1 MTALSPK
8 VETTPIFY
16 PSADGT
22 PVAETYDHLYAL
34 LTTLEVLK
42 QYLVD
47 RQATVLANQFLYYA
61 QGFPKLR
68 TAPDVMVIFDVASG
82 GRDNYKIW
90 EEGQVPVVIFEMT
103 SKGTQDHD
111 KSFKKTLYEQLGVQE
126 YWLFDPKGE
135 WIEEKLQG
143 YRLRGETYE
152 LITDSRSEP
161 LQLRLAIEGKLIGFY
176 REDSGQK
183 LLIPDELAQALQQET
198 QARQLAEEQA
208 EQERQRAEQERQQRE
223 LAQQQMAQMEA
234 TLARY
239 REQFGDLPE

>member
-42 QYLVD
+42 QYLAD

-68 TAPDVMVIFDVASG
+68 TAPDVMVIFDVAFG

-103 SKGTQDHD
+103 SKSTQDHD

-161 LQLRLAIEGKLIGFY
+161 LQLRLAVEGKLIGFY

-183 LLIPDELAQALQQET
+183 LLIPDELASALQQET
-198 QARQLAEEQA
+198 QARQLAEE
-208 EQERQRAEQERQQRE
+208 RAEQERQQRE

-239 REQFGDLPE
+239 REQFGELPD